1 MKPIRMLALLACA
14 LLLTAPAICEEE
26 VTMYT
31 VTPNWDN
38 VKPLGRTRPLEDS
51 LWLAFSGTGAEFTF
65 HGARCEVAIAGD
77 SNAARTNDE
86 GNKVRIAIYVDG
98 ERVVDDLIDAKEKTY
113 TVLDAPEARD
123 AVVRIV
129 KLSETAMSTCGIRSV
144 SVDDPAGIRP
154 TAAKNR
160 RIEFIGDSITC
171 GYGVDDEVPENHF
184 VTGTEDVT
192 RAYAYRTAEM
202 LDADYSMV
210 SISGYGIISGYTATG
225 EAKVTAQLIPT
236 YYGKLGFSYGTYQR
250 RIVAA
255 QTWDFSAWVPD
266 LIVINLG
273 TNDDS
278 YTLNEPAR
286 QEEYRAA
293 YVDFLKAVRRN
304 NPDAKLLCTL
314 GIMGDR
320 LYPMVAQ
327 AAADYAAE
335 TGDMNIA
342 TMRFDVQL
350 ASDGYVA
357 DWHPTAVTHEKAAT
371 KLAETI
377 RALMGW

>member
-77 SNAARTNDE
+77 NNAARINDE

-144 SVDDPAGIRP
+144 SVDAPAGIRP

-225 EAKVTAQLIPT
+225 EAKVTTQLIPT

-255 QTWDFSAWVPD
+255 QPWDFSAWVPD